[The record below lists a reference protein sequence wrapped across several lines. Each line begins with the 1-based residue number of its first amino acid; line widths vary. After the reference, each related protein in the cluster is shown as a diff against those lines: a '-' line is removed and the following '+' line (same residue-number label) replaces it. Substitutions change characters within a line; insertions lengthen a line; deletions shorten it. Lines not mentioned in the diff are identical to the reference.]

1 MLRRLLFYVTCF
13 TLMGTLSAY
22 AQDADWSAEEDLIF
36 KRSYEEAVK
45 QLRPKVSANPDDPY
59 GYYLLGTT
67 LIESG
72 DPESAEGIFSQ
83 GIEVK
88 KRYALNHVGMA
99 RVFFAQNKQ
108 EEAAEKIDRAMY
120 YDKGK
125 DVNVKFAIA
134 QAYLDAN
141 KLKDAEVLLRQAQM
155 EADQDPRS
163 YVMLGDYEYARGV
176 SEFALDQYQKAIDID
191 PSYIPAYTRIGELQ
205 INEASKVEGE
215 EDAAVEQRSQLINE
229 GLKFLN
235 TAIEKDPE
243 FAPSYQVR
251 GDLMMRAGRYD
262 QGKKDYEKYLTL
274 TKNDLNA
281 ELNYGKFLF
290 LSENYKEAIEQFNS
304 IDTVTGVKLRLL
316 GMSER
321 KLGNL
326 DAAEKYMA
334 QYFEMKAPEF
344 RIADDYETY
353 GRIYLDKED
362 YAKADEYFEEVIK
375 MKPDRSSIYEDIAE
389 EFHREG
395 VKVDKKARAEA
406 IAKRDATKEYRTLQ
420 SQYTKLKEEG
430 AVEQANQIV
439 VAIEEKVKYIQG
451 QDRVIEEIKAQAP
464 EWYAKEATYRG
475 KALDKASPKGLAHY
489 YKYGMALY
497 KSDQYEEAD
506 KQFVEAAKLKSD
518 YANIWLYRF
527 QCAQKLEAQDT
538 SSQDWYMKA
547 PAEEAL
553 EVYGSK
559 GPAELQ
565 KSEKSVVLAAY
576 STLAFYYYSQEGK
589 NDCDAAKPYIE
600 KAVAI
605 DPQYSGIQQLSE
617 YCSAVTNSGKR

>member
-1 MLRRLLFYVTCF
+1 MLRRLLFSLTC
-13 TLMGTLSAY
+13 LSLLTAVSVK
-22 AQDADWSAEEDLIF
+22 AQDADWSPEEDLIF
-36 KRSYEEAVK
+36 KRSFEEAVK

-72 DPESAEGIFSQ
+72 DFESAEGIFTQ
-83 GIEVK
+83 GMDVK
-88 KRYALNHVGMA
+88 KRFALNHVGMA
-99 RVFFAQNKQ
+99 RVFFAQKKADL
-108 EEAAEKIDRAMY
+108 AAEKIERAMY

-191 PSYIPAYTRIGELQ
+191 PTYIPAYTRIGELQ

-215 EDAAVEQRSQLINE
+215 DEAAVSQRSTLINE

-262 QGKKDYEKYLTL
+262 QGKKDYEKYLEL

-290 LSENYKEAIEQFNS
+290 LSENYQEAIDQFNK

-316 GMSER
+316 GMSHR

-326 DAAEKYMA
+326 DDAEKFMA

-353 GRIYLDKED
+353 GRIYLDKG
-362 YAKADEYFEEVIK
+362 
-375 MKPDRSSIYEDIAE
+375 R
-389 EFHREG
+389 
-395 VKVDKKARAEA
+395 
-406 IAKRDATKEYRTLQ
+406 LC
-420 SQYTKLKEEG
+420 
-430 AVEQANQIV
+430 
-439 VAIEEKVKYIQG
+439 QG
-451 QDRVIEEIKAQAP
+451 
-464 EWYAKEATYRG
+464 
-475 KALDKASPKGLAHY
+475 
-489 YKYGMALY
+489 
-497 KSDQYEEAD
+497 
-506 KQFVEAAKLKSD
+506 
-518 YANIWLYRF
+518 
-527 QCAQKLEAQDT
+527 
-538 SSQDWYMKA
+538 
-547 PAEEAL
+547 
-553 EVYGSK
+553 
-559 GPAELQ
+559 
-565 KSEKSVVLAAY
+565 
-576 STLAFYYYSQEGK
+576 
-589 NDCDAAKPYIE
+589 
-600 KAVAI
+600 
-605 DPQYSGIQQLSE
+605 
-617 YCSAVTNSGKR
+617 